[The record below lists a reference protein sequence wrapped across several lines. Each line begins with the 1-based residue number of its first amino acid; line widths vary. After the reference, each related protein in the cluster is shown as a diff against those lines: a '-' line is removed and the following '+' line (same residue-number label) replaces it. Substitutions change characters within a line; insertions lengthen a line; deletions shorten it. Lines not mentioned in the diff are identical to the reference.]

1 MALPQRTVL
10 ILDIDEVTGEL
21 YRRGLERRFQ
31 VITCVDERAA
41 WEALEAHQV
50 DSIVLE
56 PTALDDEEWGFVAKL
71 RTSAHYGDVPIIVCS
86 TLDARRRGAELGATV
101 YLIKPVTPQA
111 LNDTLQS
118 VFQDV
123 APLPRH

>member
-1 MALPQRTVL
+1 MASLKRTVL
-10 ILDIDEVTGEL
+10 ILDIDEVTREL

-41 WEALEAHQV
+41 WEALETHQV

-56 PTALDDEEWGFVAKL
+56 PAALDDEEWGFVTRL
-71 RTSAHYGDVPIIVCS
+71 RTSAHYCDVPIIVCS

-118 VFQDV
+118 VFHDV
-123 APLPRH
+123 APFPSH